1 MSYLTTPTYPSVLPH
16 CHTINVVFVFAFLQV
31 PRNKSKKGG
40 MKKRV
45 YFWGGISWHRKT
57 PGVAWC
63 ATDLKVTYRHTKN
76 ICHGTI
82 FEEEDDAGNP
92 CVYRVV
98 ETRAAGEDRNVC
110 YVEHFLYPDE
120 DPPSAGLTM

>member
-1 MSYLTTPTYPSVLPH
+1 M
-16 CHTINVVFVFAFLQV
+16 FVFQV

-45 YFWGGISWHRKT
+45 YFWGGICWHRKT

-63 ATDLKVTYRHTKN
+63 ASDLKVTFRHTKN
-76 ICHGTI
+76 ICHGTV

-98 ETRAAGEDRNVC
+98 ETRASAATIAVSQKQKQKQKAKPIKQNKKKQNQNIKYTGGVRNNRGK
-110 YVEHFLYPDE
+110 
-120 DPPSAGLTM
+120 S